1 MSSSKS
7 HSSLFLVKNVEMKCA
22 ISIDL
27 CATNAVLLFPMCGEI
42 VTLSVCCLFK
52 IFIHFIKIW
61 FILRCDGNNITF
73 STSCVDFAVVF
84 VLFFWWW
91 SVEAESFLFRLYYF
105 HLYPNIFWKTQTF
118 FSKISSHIFPFYFV
132 FSSFLYIF
140 FISWL
145 FYNVTFFWRV
155 NIKKYFKVHKSKKNI
170 WKKLCDINFST
181 VLGFLGFLNIIVL
194 KNAEVMLQE
203 RRWLIEYATLHYICI
218 LCSLLLSCCNLF
230 FPHYFSFWKDYVV
243 YSLL

>member
-1 MSSSKS
+1 
-7 HSSLFLVKNVEMKCA
+7 MKCA

-84 VLFFWWW
+84 VLFFLVERW
-91 SVEAESFLFRLYYF
+91 SWILSLSTLLFSFVSKYILKNSDF
-105 HLYPNIFWKTQTF
+105 F
-118 FSKISSHIFPFYFV
+118 FSKISSHIFLFYFV
-132 FSSFLYIF
+132 FPSFLYIF

-194 KNAEVMLQE
+194 KNAEVMLLE